1 MVPKFLIPALVVL
14 LTGCEPRLHRGVK
27 SRDYE
32 QVVQY
37 LNAGDNIDI
46 NSTSEVSDFFYGGSR
61 LRYSPLHQAVLCEDI
76 KMVDF
81 LIGRGANLE
90 ARDPHRTP
98 LFLAAHYGRV
108 EIVKLLI
115 KHGADPNAL
124 DLHTGETPLDRAKL
138 GSYHDLIK
146 ILIENGGKFRLEIKA
161 K

>member
-1 MVPKFLIPALVVL
+1 MTKFLIPILIVL
-14 LTGCEPRLHRGVK
+14 LTGCEPRLHRAVK
-27 SRDYE
+27 ARDYD

-46 NSTSEVSDFFYGGSR
+46 NSTSEISDFFYGGSR
-61 LRYSPLHQAVLCEDI
+61 LRYSPLHRAVLYEDI
-76 KMVDF
+76 KMVDL
-81 LIGRGANLE
+81 LISRGANLE

-98 LFLAAHYGRV
+98 LFLATHYGHV
-108 EIVKLLI
+108 KIVKLLI

-138 GSYHDLIK
+138 GSYNDLIK
-146 ILIENGGKFRLEIKA
+146 ILIENGGKSRLELKA